1 MNFVGI
7 FIPPRSLPRPHV
19 RRRRSGDTL
28 RQRGLV
34 LHLQGAL
41 EGRALLQPLVEIVHG
56 IGELC
61 CQAQVAGQHEG
72 VVDRHIGCGEAAGA
86 EEFLLLLQGG
96 VHGFQPGEEPAAVV
110 LRDLGLFALLGFE
123 VGIAQHQGLR
133 KGQSRFAHVQPVQV
147 SAISWVRQ
155 RDVQLAGAVPCRKVL
170 AYRCGF
176 GHAGVAIHQQWHG
189 AQGVVIQEFAGQR
202 ARRKGQHAQRV
213 GHAQLFEHP
222 QGAERAG
229 ADAVVKRDHAH
240 SLGCHA
246 SQVLP

>member
-1 MNFVGI
+1 MF
-7 FIPPRSLPRPHV
+7 
-19 RRRRSGDTL
+19 
-28 RQRGLV
+28 
-34 LHLQGAL
+34 
-41 EGRALLQPLVEIVHG
+41 QPLVVVAYG

-72 VVDRHIGCGEAAGA
+72 VVDGRIGCGEAAGA
-86 EEFLLLLQGG
+86 EKFLLLQGG
-96 VHGFQPGEEPAAVV
+96 VHGFQPGKEPAAVV
-110 LRDLGLFALLGFE
+110 LRDLGLFARLGFE

-133 KGQSRFAHVQPVQV
+133 KGQRGFAHVQPVQV
-147 SAISWVRQ
+147 SAIGWVRQ
-155 RDVQLAGAVPCRKVL
+155 RDVQLAGAVPCRQVL
-170 AYRCGF
+170 AYRRGL
-176 GHAGVAIHQQWHG
+176 GHAGVAIHQQRNR
-189 AQGVVIQEFAGQR
+189 AQGVVRQEFAGQR
-202 ARRKGQHAQRV
+202 TWRKRQHAQRV